1 MKGQI
6 LQKQL
11 GGQINPELVV
21 RAQPDVILVGDN
33 EVDDLSKRPG
43 WGALVAVRTQRMCV
57 FGKQDS
63 DTLVRPGPRMAQGA
77 MRVAQCLQRL
87 YPGPA

>member
-1 MKGQI
+1 
-6 LQKQL
+6 
-11 GGQINPELVV
+11 VV

-43 WGALVAVRTQRMCV
+43 WASLAAIRAKRICV
-57 FGKQDS
+57 FDKQDS
-63 DTLVRPGPRMAQGA
+63 DTLVRPGPRMAIGA

-87 YPGPA
+87 YPATP